1 MKARPTDEFSVDRF
15 RKGDESAFDYLFRQ
29 LYGPLCTFAEGI
41 VGDEYIAEELAQAAF
56 IKLWKKRSGFAS
68 LLKIKAFLYIVIKND
83 AFNHLKK
90 EKSRLKIE
98 QQLSQKLPFS
108 EQDITDRI
116 IYTEMMLILDRAIS
130 DLPERCKKVIELSYH
145 DEKSSKEIAEAMGVS
160 VSTVDNQ
167 RARGIQLLKK
177 SLAKVGLLSFLPIL
191 LA

>member
-29 LYGPLCTFAEGI
+29 LYGPLCSFAEGI
-41 VGDEYIAEELAQAAF
+41 IADEYIAEELAQAAF

-68 LLKIKAFLYIVIKND
+68 LLQIKAFLYIVIKND

-98 QQLSQKLPFS
+98 QELSHKLPFS
-108 EQDITDRI
+108 EQDISDRI
-116 IYTEMMLILDRAIS
+116 IYTEMMLLLNRAIS
-130 DLPERCKKVIELSYH
+130 ALPERCKKVIEWSYH

-177 SLAKVGLLSFLPIL
+177 SFAKVGLLSFLPIL